1 MTAPAAPRELRRGT
15 VARYAIGSVGTGGF
29 GTLPGLVL
37 LIYMTNTL
45 GVDPIF
51 AGTAFTVA
59 RIWDVIIDP
68 WIGARSDRS
77 LARTGARRRF
87 MVLGAVLLPVFFAL
101 TFAVPPGLPPVLSA
115 AWVLVAFLLAATAF
129 SLFQVPYIAL
139 PAELVSS
146 YDERTRLLSARVVVL
161 TLAILA
167 FGGGATEIVG
177 LVVGAGGSEYLGYFV
192 MSLVAGAVFLTAFL
206 ISSTVESSVRS
217 TRAPSAP
224 GSAAVVG
231 LDAPQVSPLMHFRRG
246 WDAVR
251 DSQPYR
257 ALLSTFVIQALAIGL
272 MLAGVAYVAAELLGT
287 GVLFLFLSLIAPAL
301 VAAPAW
307 GAIARRIG
315 KERAFRIATVLFAV
329 AALSMVLLL
338 WYPGVWIYAPVA
350 VAGIAYAGLQSL
362 PLAMLPDT
370 VAHDA
375 RTHGPGRAGTFSG
388 VWTAGETAG
397 LAFGATILSI
407 ILTITGFIP
416 TEAGEVVQQPASA
429 IDGIV
434 LAFSAVPAALMLLS
448 LITLARYPLRR
459 TDIEQLVHD
468 AAAPPTAAPEPAV
481 GPAPPV
487 PPRGVDP
494 EGPAS

>member
-51 AGTAFTVA
+51 AGAAFTVA
-59 RIWDVIIDP
+59 KIWDVVIDP

-87 MVLGAVLLPVFFAL
+87 MVLGAILLPVFFAL
-101 TFAVPPGLPPVLSA
+101 TFAVPPGLPPVLSS
-115 AWVLVAFLLAATAF
+115 AWVLVAFLLSATAF

-161 TLAILA
+161 TLSILA

-177 LVVGAGGSEYLGYFV
+177 LVVGMGGSEYLGYFV

-206 ISSTVESSVRS
+206 IASTVESSVRS
-217 TRAPSAP
+217 TRSPAAP
-224 GSAAVVG
+224 GSLPVAG
-231 LDAPQVSPLMHFRRG
+231 LDAPRSSVFMHFRRG
-246 WDAVR
+246 WAAVR

-257 ALLSTFVIQALAIGL
+257 ALLATFVIQALAIGL
-272 MLAGVAYVAAELLGT
+272 MLAGAAYVAAELLGT
-287 GVLFLFLSLIAPAL
+287 GVLFLFLALIAPAL

-307 GAIARRIG
+307 GAVAGRIG
-315 KERAFRIATVLFAV
+315 KERAYRVATVLYLL
-329 AALSMVLLL
+329 AALSLTLLL
-338 WYPGVWIYAPVA
+338 WFPGVWIYAPVA
-350 VAGIAYAGLQSL
+350 IAGVAYAGLQSL

-375 RTHGPGRAGTFSG
+375 RTNGPGRAGTFSG

-397 LAFGATILSI
+397 LAFGGTILSI
-407 ILTITGFIP
+407 ILAVTGFIA
-416 TEAGEVVQQPASA
+416 TEGSEVVEQPQSA
-429 IDGIV
+429 VDGII
-434 LAFSAVPAALMLLS
+434 LAFSAVPAVLMALS
-448 LITLARYPLRR
+448 LITLARYPLRKA
-459 TDIEQLVHD
+459 DIEVLARD
-468 AAAPPTAAPEPAV
+468 AAPPTGAP
-481 GPAPPV
+481 
-487 PPRGVDP
+487 
-494 EGPAS
+494 S